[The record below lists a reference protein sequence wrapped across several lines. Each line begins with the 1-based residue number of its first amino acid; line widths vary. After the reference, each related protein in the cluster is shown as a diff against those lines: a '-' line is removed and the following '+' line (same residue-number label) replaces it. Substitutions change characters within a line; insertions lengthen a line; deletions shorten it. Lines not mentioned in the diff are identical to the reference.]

1 MGFLGRAALA
11 AAVLAGGLSHADY
24 SRAPDAADF
33 VQRMVEVHG
42 FDARQVRELLGQ
54 AQRQDSILEAIARP
68 AEKTK
73 PWKDYRKIFVT
84 DARIEQGVSFWR
96 DYAATLERAEQTYGV
111 PADMIVA
118 IIGVETFYG
127 RFRGNH
133 RVLDALA
140 TLGFDYPPRAPFF
153 KRELEEYLLLVREQG
168 FDPQA
173 PRGSYAGAMGY
184 GQFIPSS
191 YRHYAV
197 DFDGDGV
204 VDLLENPVDA
214 IGSVANYFRRHG
226 WQTGRDVVIAATRGA
241 SFDAAILQAGPKP
254 TLDAAQLRSA
264 GVVPARPL
272 AADERALA
280 VSLEAEQGEQL
291 WLGLQNFYVI
301 TRYNRSPLYAM
312 AAYDLSQALRARY
325 PR

>member
-1 MGFLGRAALA
+1 MVCLRSLVAVIGLGVSSLA
-11 AAVLAGGLSHADY
+11 VADY
-24 SRAPDAADF
+24 SRVPGADAF
-33 VQRMVEVHG
+33 VQRMVTEHG
-42 FDARQVRELLGQ
+42 FDAGQVRELLGQ
-54 AQRQDSILEAIARP
+54 AERQQSILDAIARP

-73 PWKDYRKIFVT
+73 PWKDYRKIFIT
-84 DARIEQGVSFWR
+84 EPRIEQGISFWETHA
-96 DYAATLERAEQTYGV
+96 DTLARAEQTYGV
-111 PADMIVA
+111 PAEMVVA

-153 KRELEEYLLLVREQG
+153 LSELEQYLLLVREQG
-168 FDPQA
+168 FDAGA
-173 PRGSYAGAMGY
+173 PKGSYAGAMGF

-204 VDLLENPVDA
+204 VDLLNNPVDA

-226 WQTGRDVVIAATRGA
+226 WQTGKDVVIAAQAGA
-241 SFDAAILQAGPKP
+241 SLDRTVLQQGPKP
-254 TLDAAQLRSA
+254 SLNADALRKA
-264 GVVPARPL
+264 GITPARPL
-272 AADERALA
+272 RADEQVLA

-312 AAYDLSQALRARY
+312 ATYDLSQALQVRM
-325 PR
+325 P